1 MSNRLLCLF
10 ALLLLAFLATSQKAS
25 HSAPV
30 PTYFV
35 NEQKTPRPNDPDAA
49 HKEEYRV
56 FRIHQES
63 SERGPAGMFR
73 HQKPLPEV
81 FSDEKVIA
89 LTTAAMKG
97 DTAEMDR
104 LVKEGVDVNTIGKEG
119 VTPLLY
125 TQWSNNFKGFLRLLE
140 HKADPNHCWD
150 NAKCAVHYAANHED
164 TIWLVAVLR
173 HGGNP
178 NTKGTLRFPQPV
190 DRLAKWR
197 EPTPLESLPGSRY
210 PYHPSQCTNAALLI
224 AAGADLEAKDA
235 DGMRPF
241 ESHVR
246 HGTAATAYLILVSGT
261 SLEGEGRVSAQ
272 NAVKAYRFRVPDYSK
287 YQKESQYYREK
298 IQQFLEE
305 RGIDTTPDPV

>member
-10 ALLLLAFLATSQKAS
+10 ALLLLAFLATSQTAS

-49 HKEEYRV
+49 HKEEYR
-56 FRIHQES
+56 FYSIDQES

-89 LTTAAMKG
+89 LTTAAMNG
-97 DTAEMDR
+97 DTAEIDR

-125 TQWSNNFKGFLRLLE
+125 TQWSNNFRGFLRLLE

-150 NAKCAVHYAANHED
+150 NAKCAVHCAARHED
-164 TIWLVAVLR
+164 SIWLVAVLR

-178 NTKGTLRFPQPV
+178 NAKGILRLSKPV
-190 DRLAKWR
+190 GRLSKMAR
-197 EPTPLESLPGSRY
+197 
-210 PYHPSQCTNAALLI
+210 TNAAREPSWQPLSLPPVTVYQ
-224 AAGADLEAKDA
+224 
-235 DGMRPF
+235 RSPF
-241 ESHVR
+241 NCRRCRS
-246 HGTAATAYLILVSGT
+246 
-261 SLEGEGRVSAQ
+261 
-272 NAVKAYRFRVPDYSK
+272 
-287 YQKESQYYREK
+287 
-298 IQQFLEE
+298 
-305 RGIDTTPDPV
+305 